1 MENRETVFKMPIIFG
16 LLKLRSCLKGSNFLR
31 RKPARKQWRPGV
43 TGGVGLEV
51 RNLRSGSV
59 MAFCTPASKL
69 LPSSCCSCSLPTP
82 GTKASPH
89 AVRWRRGA
97 TWMNSP
103 SIWNSVSRFR
113 SQGRPHRARP
123 GLFEVKTLKKENVL
137 LCQSHWH
144 SSGLFGLDIN
154 LTPCSVPYCCL
165 VSEERVDGPFWGG
178 VIASFSEV
186 TPCGPVDD
194 VQRAHHGS
202 WCWRNLEEDGGYWGG

>member
-82 GTKASPH
+82 GTK
-89 AVRWRRGA
+89 
-97 TWMNSP
+97 
-103 SIWNSVSRFR
+103 
-113 SQGRPHRARP
+113 